1 MITLF
6 FLALVFT
13 ILVSAICS
21 ILEALLLSTTPVDI
35 ERLIQSHSKR
45 GKLLD
50 KYLSNIEE
58 TSSAILS
65 LNTIANTLGA
75 TLVGGLGVQLWP
87 EDPNILIKISSLMAI
102 AILFFSEIIPK
113 NVGIVY
119 RSELLPYMPY
129 ILNGVCSIMMPLS
142 RLVGTFVKFIL
153 NSKKKESGSD
163 EDIILMAEKSAKD
176 GTLTDNERDMISNA
190 LTLDDITI
198 SEIMT
203 PYSVIFALDVN
214 ETIGTLFKAN
224 RELPFG
230 RIPLFYKDLNTIVG
244 IVRRRDLL
252 SAKAKDQ
259 DVMKIRALAQKPI
272 FIKEK
277 AVAASALEVF
287 LKHRQQLAVV
297 INDNKETVGVL
308 SMEDVIEHIIGE
320 EIFEDDDPAID
331 MRELAR
337 LKDSQSK
344 KKSPPNSL

>member
-287 LKHRQQLAVV
+287 LKHRQQLAIV

-344 KKSPPNSL
+344 KKSPPNSP

>member
-277 AVAASALEVF
+277 AVAARALEVF

-344 KKSPPNSL
+344 KKSPPNSP

>member
-190 LTLDDITI
+190 VTLDDITI

-277 AVAASALEVF
+277 AVAARALEVF
-287 LKHRQQLAVV
+287 LKHRQQLAIV

>member
-277 AVAASALEVF
+277 AVAARALEVF
-287 LKHRQQLAVV
+287 LKHRQQLAIV

>member
-287 LKHRQQLAVV
+287 LKHRQQLAIV